1 MLSRL
6 QDFFRLVL
14 AVAPPWSSLYL
25 HLPGSFEALA
35 MKGAQSSTDATQKCQ
50 RRDRFSFIYRG
61 WRSKRD
67 SVRIKAPTPTP
78 TRAGPDI

>member
-1 MLSRL
+1 M
-6 QDFFRLVL
+6 DFFARQSKHMLLSISISVQNVIPLAELFSLVL

-50 RRDRFSFIYRG
+50 RRDRFSFIYR
-61 WRSKRD
+61 D
-67 SVRIKAPTPTP
+67 
-78 TRAGPDI
+78 

>member
-1 MLSRL
+1 MNKLQQTRMLLSISISMQNVL
-6 QDFFRLVL
+6 QLAGLFRLVL
-14 AVAPPWSSLYL
+14 AVPPPWSSLYL

-61 WRSKRD
+61 
-67 SVRIKAPTPTP
+67 
-78 TRAGPDI
+78 